1 MGTSIR
7 TISRR
12 AAFGTSFVVV
22 AGVAAVNSYEHMRD
36 VALLGHQN
44 LMLAS
49 TLPLSVDGLL
59 VIASLAMAEDKA
71 QNRHPRAWARVGFW
85 FGAVISLAANIASSW
100 VHHPD
105 PLSIGVA
112 AWPPIA
118 LLIVTEIM
126 SRPGKPLPSSVPVT
140 PVVAQAP
147 TAPLVPVTPAPVV
160 APTMA
165 VVEQARQVVE
175 KSAAELPVPVSPAPA
190 TDTPSDER
198 VSVGSGPRARRA
210 ARSPLTGNVLSE
222 RAPRV

>member
-1 MGTSIR
+1 MGTTSIR

-126 SRPGKPLPSSVPVT
+126 SRPGKPVQSNAS
-140 PVVAQAP
+140 
-147 TAPLVPVTPAPVV
+147 V
-160 APTMA
+160 APTVE
-165 VVEQARQVVE
+165 VVEQVRQVVE
-175 KSAAELPVPVSPAPA
+175 KSAAELPVPVSPGPA

>member
-1 MGTSIR
+1 MGTTSIR

-126 SRPGKPLPSSVPVT
+126 SRPGKPVQSNAS
-140 PVVAQAP
+140 
-147 TAPLVPVTPAPVV
+147 V
-160 APTMA
+160 APTVE
-165 VVEQARQVVE
+165 VVEQVRQVVE